1 MREPTNKGEPVNT
14 KDIIKSQYHASLEML
29 RQAIIKCPASLWN
42 DQEPKN
48 KFWHIS
54 YHALFYAHLYLQDS
68 EKEFA
73 PWSNHRNE
81 YQFLGPLPWPPHKE
95 PEIDEPYSKEEI
107 LEYLE
112 VCRKQVEEKVTSVDM
127 NAPSGF
133 HWLPFSKMELQLYN
147 IRHIQHHAGVLCDR
161 LRNRENVGVDWVAMR
176 PSIQSQVT

>member
-1 MREPTNKGEPVNT
+1 LIWSKKTLQAKGGTVET
-14 KDIIKSQYHASLEML
+14 KEIIKSQYHASLEML

-54 YHALFYAHLYLQDS
+54 YHALFYTRLYLQDS
-68 EKEFA
+68 EKEFV
-73 PWSNHRNE
+73 PWSKHRNE

-95 PEIDEPYSKEEI
+95 PASSEPYSKEEI

-112 VCRKQVEEKVTSVDM
+112 VCLNQVNEKVTSMDM
-127 NAPSGF
+127 DGPSGF
-133 HWLPFSKMELQLYN
+133 HWLPFSKMELQFYN

-161 LRNRENVGVDWVAMR
+161 LRNAENVGVDWVGMK
-176 PSIQSQVT
+176 PSI